1 VNNAVFAEAGKVGD
15 FKDGDKKK
23 VTLKGQEI
31 MLARAGERFYATQ
44 NRCAHVGGDLAAGVL
59 RGTIITCPR
68 HGSQFDITDGHNVRW
83 MTGKGFIVAV
93 SKIIKSPRPIRTYK
107 VKIEGDSILVE
118 V

>member
-1 VNNAVFAEAGKVGD
+1 
-15 FKDGDKKK
+15 
-23 VTLKGQEI
+23 
-31 MLARAGERFYATQ
+31 
-44 NRCAHVGGDLAAGVL
+44 
-59 RGTIITCPR
+59 
-68 HGSQFDITDGHNVRW
+68 